1 MDKIIIQD
9 LLIQAVIGV
18 NPGERIIKQNI
29 IITVTA
35 YKDLSKCG
43 SSDNVN
49 DTVSYS
55 SLSKS
60 ICSYSESS
68 HHYTLEA
75 LATGVAKICCL
86 GFGIERV
93 KVLVQKPG
101 AIKLAKWPGVQIERT
116 LDFFKSNSFVEI
128 PSKLINNNK
137 NMNGNDGNN
146 IVYLAFGSNLG
157 DKFQNILNSFKR
169 LEKQCFIQ
177 STSFMYESSPQYY
190 REQDSFFNCACKVST
205 HLKPHDLLKF
215 IKQIENDMGRVETFR
230 NGPRVIDIDIIYYN
244 NLIIKTDDLEIPH
257 PLMWERDFVLLPL
270 SDIAPNFIHPTL
282 HITTNRMKLNL
293 PNGGNINSSSTTTTT
308 TTNNNNII
316 EKVIR
321 IGNLNYNWNDK
332 TFIMGILNVTPDS
345 FVDGGKFNTLEKS
358 IQQATTLLEQGADI
372 IDIGGQSTYPGAPQI
387 SIEEEINRVVPTIK
401 KIREVLGNDIPL
413 SIDTLHHQ
421 VAKEAI
427 LAGCNIINDVSG
439 GMTDPQILLIAKEFR
454 VPIILNHSQPT
465 TQYLQQKQNEQYL
478 NSSNDNNNNNNSSSS
493 SSNSSSNGD
502 SEDSSNDDND
512 NRSKIK
518 QKIDLSSPSVIT
530 TLNSFFKERIETCTK
545 LGLFRWQL
553 ILDPGLGFYKT
564 YEQSIEILQR
574 GKELMSLGFPV
585 LIGPSRKGFIANTIA
600 NAEKD
605 KSLPPPSPKSERRL
619 WGTIACCCIGSM
631 WGANI
636 IRIHDI
642 PEIRD
647 AMLISDSVNKPQRRH
662 QIQK

>member
-18 NPGERIIKQNI
+18 NPGERVIKQNI

-93 KVLVQKPG
+93 KVLIQKPG

-116 LDFFKSNSFVEI
+116 LDYFKSNSFVEI
-128 PSKLINNNK
+128 PSKLTNNNR
-137 NMNGNDGNN
+137 NISSSNNGNN

-205 HLKPHDLLKF
+205 DLKPQDLLKF
-215 IKQIENDMGRVETFR
+215 IKQIEADMGRVETFR

-282 HITTNRMKLNL
+282 HITTNRLKLNL
-293 PNGGNINSSSTTTTT
+293 PNGGNIHNISTSL
-308 TTNNNNII
+308 NPNANII
-316 EKVIR
+316 EKVNR
-321 IGNLNYNWNDK
+321 IGNFNYNWNEK

-345 FVDGGKFNTLEKS
+345 FVDGGKFNTVETS
-358 IQQATTLLEQGADI
+358 IQQAKNLVQQGADI

-401 KIREVLGNDIPL
+401 KIREIMGNDIPL

-439 GMTDPQILLIAKEFR
+439 GMTDPEMLLIAKEFR

-465 TQYLQQKQNEQYL
+465 TQYLQQKQNEQLSL
-478 NSSNDNNNNNNSSSS
+478 NN
-493 SSNSSSNGD
+493 SSNSSI
-502 SEDSSNDDND
+502 NDDEN
-512 NRSKIK
+512 NRSTK
-518 QKIDLSSPSVIT
+518 QLIDLSSPSVIT

-545 LGLFRWQL
+545 LGLFRWQI

-574 GKELMSLGFPV
+574 GKELMGLGFPM

-600 NAEKD
+600 QGEKD

-619 WGTIACCCIGSM
+619 WGTIACCCIGST

-636 IRIHDI
+636 IRVHDI

-647 AMLISDSVNKPQRRH
+647 AMLISDSVNKPQRRQ
-662 QIQK
+662 QIKK